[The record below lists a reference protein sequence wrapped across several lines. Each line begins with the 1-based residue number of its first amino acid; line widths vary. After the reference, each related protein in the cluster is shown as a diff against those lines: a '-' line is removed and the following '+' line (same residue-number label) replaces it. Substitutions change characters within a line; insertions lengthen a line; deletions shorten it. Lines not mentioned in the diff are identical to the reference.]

1 MFVGAVTSRTRIAWT
16 GRVGERLL
24 YDLRVKVFSH
34 FQRLSIDF
42 FSREKAGRLM
52 TRMTS
57 DLDNLTQL
65 LQEGLVQLFVQG
77 LTMVFVTVVL
87 VLMQPALAG
96 HHPARDRAVHAGRHA
111 LVPRR
116 PPTPPS
122 TPCATG
128 SPT

>member
-1 MFVGAVTSRTRIAWT
+1 MVITVAVLYLLSVVVGAVTSRYRIAWT

-77 LTMVFVTVVL
+77 LTMVFVT
-87 VLMQPALAG
+87 A
-96 HHPARDRAVHAGRHA
+96 RAVRHE
-111 LVPRR
+111 RR
-116 PPTPPS
+116 RSRPS
-122 TPCATG
+122 PC
-128 SPT
+128 S

>member
-1 MFVGAVTSRTRIAWT
+1 M
-16 GRVGERLL
+16 
-24 YDLRVKVFSH
+24 FSH

-77 LTMVFVTVVL
+77 LTMVFVTAVL
-87 VLMQPALAG
+87 HRAATRASPA
-96 HHPARDRAVHAGRHA
+96 
-111 LVPRR
+111 
-116 PPTPPS
+116 S
-122 TPCATG
+122 PC
-128 SPT
+128 S

>member
-1 MFVGAVTSRTRIAWT
+1 MTSRYRIAWT

-24 YDLRVKVFSH
+24 YDLRIKVFSH

-77 LTMVFVTVVL
+77 LTMVFVTAVL
-87 VLMQPALAG
+87 FSMNAGAGG
-96 HHPARDRAVHAGRHA
+96 HHAARDRAAHAGRHP

-116 PPTPPS
+116 RPTPRS
-122 TPCATG
+122 TRCATA